1 MERAKLKEI
10 GLTDE
15 QIEAVMADHGKAVN
29 AALDGKAALTAKVTE
44 LEGKVTELEGKL
56 TEYADYSA
64 LKEEI
69 ETLRAGNEEL
79 ATLRAEKES
88 RDYGDRL
95 TAAMNGRQFVNGV
108 TRDHVFGKF
117 VEAAKDPA
125 NNGKNDADLLAA
137 VIGDNEADYIKS
149 KVSITMT
156 PTQTMQR
163 GKDTTANGI
172 EMIPYKG

>member
-29 AALDGKAALTAKVTE
+29 AALDGKAALTAKVA
-44 LEGKVTELEGKL
+44 ELEGKL

-64 LKEEI
+64 LKEEVD
-69 ETLRAGNEEL
+69 TLRAGNEEL

-95 TAAMNGRQFVNGV
+95 TAAMNGRQFVNNV

>member
-1 MERAKLKEI
+1 MERAKLKEL

-44 LEGKVTELEGKL
+44 LEGKL
-56 TEYADYSA
+56 TEYADYSD
-64 LKEEI
+64 LKEEV
-69 ETLRAGNEEL
+69 ENLRAGSEEL
-79 ATLRAEKES
+79 ATLRAEKEN

-95 TAAMNGRQFVNGV
+95 TAAMNGRQFVNDV

-117 VEAAKDPA
+117 VTAAKDPA
-125 NNGKNDADLLAA
+125 NNGKTDADLLTAA
-137 VIGDNEADYIKS
+137 IGDKEADYIKS

-163 GKDTTANGI
+163 GEDTTANGI
-172 EMIPYKG
+172 KMIPYKG

>member
-44 LEGKVTELEGKL
+44 LEGKL

-64 LKEEI
+64 LKEEV

-125 NNGKNDADLLAA
+125 NDGKNDADLLAA

>member
-44 LEGKVTELEGKL
+44 LEGKL

-79 ATLRAEKES
+79 ATLRAEKEI

-125 NNGKNDADLLAA
+125 NNGKSDADLLAA

>member
-29 AALDGKAALTAKVTE
+29 AALDGKAALTA
-44 LEGKVTELEGKL
+44 KVTELEGKL

-125 NNGKNDADLLAA
+125 NNGKSDADLLAA

>member
-1 MERAKLKEI
+1 MERAKLKEL

-44 LEGKVTELEGKL
+44 LEGKL

-64 LKEEI
+64 LKEEV
-69 ETLRAGNEEL
+69 ENLRAGSEEL
-79 ATLRAEKES
+79 ATLRAEKEN

-95 TAAMNGRQFVNGV
+95 TAAMNGRQFVNDV

-117 VEAAKDPA
+117 VTAAKDPA
-125 NNGKNDADLLAA
+125 NNGKTDADLLIAA
-137 VIGDNEADYIKS
+137 IGDKEADYIKS

-156 PTQTMQR
+156 PMQTMQR
-163 GKDTTANGI
+163 GEDTTANGI
-172 EMIPYKG
+172 KMIPYKG

>member
-1 MERAKLKEI
+1 MERAKLKEL

-44 LEGKVTELEGKL
+44 LEGKL
-56 TEYADYSA
+56 TEYADYSD
-64 LKEEI
+64 LKAEVEN
-69 ETLRAGNEEL
+69 LRAGSEEL

-95 TAAMNGRQFVNGV
+95 TAAMNGRQFVNDV
-108 TRDHVFGKF
+108 TREHVFGKF
-117 VEAAKDPA
+117 VTAAKDPA
-125 NNGKNDADLLAA
+125 NDGKTDADLLTA
-137 VIGDNEADYIKS
+137 VIGDKEADYIKS

-156 PTQTMQR
+156 PTQTTQR
-163 GKDTTANGI
+163 AEDTTANGI
-172 EMIPYKG
+172 KMIPYKG